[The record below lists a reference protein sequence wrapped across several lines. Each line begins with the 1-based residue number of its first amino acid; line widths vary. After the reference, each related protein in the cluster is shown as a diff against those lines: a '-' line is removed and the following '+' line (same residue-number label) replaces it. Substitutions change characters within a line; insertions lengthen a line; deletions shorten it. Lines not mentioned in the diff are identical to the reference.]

1 MKKIGLNNE
10 IVFLRHF
17 KIIEEEK
24 LFEIKDVTASKI
36 SEKKNILL
44 KLSQRFSQSLC

>member
-1 MKKIGLNNE
+1 MKKIGLSNE

-24 LFEIKDVTASKI
+24 FFQIKDVTALKI
-36 SEKKNILL
+36 SVKKNLPL
-44 KLSQRFSQSLC
+44 KLSQRFS